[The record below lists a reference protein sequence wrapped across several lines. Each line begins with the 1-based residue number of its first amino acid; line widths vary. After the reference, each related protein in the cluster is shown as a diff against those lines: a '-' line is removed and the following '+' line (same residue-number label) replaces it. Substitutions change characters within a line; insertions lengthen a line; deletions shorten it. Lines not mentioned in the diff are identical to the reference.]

1 MERNPA
7 RATVA
12 SVSGAWFG
20 CRLDVD
26 FEPGAAGDARATA
39 SSVFRL
45 NVTAT
50 PEGKLSGWMAD
61 TVGNLT
67 VRGHVDP
74 EGEGAFVVE
83 AAFVDCGG
91 LPGGAFSAPS
101 HGRARMR
108 LSGWFSATGG
118 AGEWTQWSRGVV
130 TRGTFAMC
138 PNDDGRELR
147 KGVEVLR

>member
-1 MERNPA
+1 MERHAA

-45 NVTAT
+45 NVTAA
-50 PEGKLSGWMAD
+50 PDGKLSGWMAD

-67 VRGHVDP
+67 VRGHADP

-91 LPGGAFSAPS
+91 SPGGVRGAV
-101 HGRARMR
+101 ARSSEMR
-108 LSGWFSATGG
+108 LSGWFSATGRG
-118 AGEWTQWSRGVV
+118 GSGRSGRGGWSREGRSRCVR
-130 TRGTFAMC
+130 TMTGKNSARGW
-138 PNDDGRELR
+138 R
-147 KGVEVLR
+147 